1 MNVNRLLNK
10 LRKKLVYYNKKNK
23 VNKLKTNKKLKS
35 LKIISLMTNKN

>member
-1 MNVNRLLNK
+1 MNVKRLLNK
-10 LRKKLVYYNKKNK
+10 LLKKLVYYNKKNK